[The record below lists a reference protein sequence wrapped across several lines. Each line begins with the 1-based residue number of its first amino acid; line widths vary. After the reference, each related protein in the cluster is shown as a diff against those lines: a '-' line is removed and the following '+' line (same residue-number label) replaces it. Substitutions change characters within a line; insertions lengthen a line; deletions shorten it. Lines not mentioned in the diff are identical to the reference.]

1 MKKYYDMPEQNNL
14 NPIYKDMLNQT
25 HLLIAGTTGSG
36 KSVLINGLIHT
47 ALSLN
52 SSLSAEFIFIDLKRV
67 ELCQYKD
74 LPHCKMYADNINS
87 SISALETAL
96 RITEERYQVMQQANI
111 KKYNSSVLY
120 VVIDELADL
129 MTVNKKAVVPLLQRI
144 CQIGRAANVHVIAAT
159 QCPLATVIPT
169 QIKVNFDTRVGLRTL
184 SAQDSR
190 NILGVSG
197 CECLPKYGKA
207 YYMSPDYTELQ
218 LIDIPMINDSE
229 LNNIVTFWKK
239 SIPHYEIV
247 DKFIS
252 FLNKHQTKYHF
263 I

>member
-1 MKKYYDMPEQNNL
+1 MNKYYDLPNPNNL
-14 NPIYKDMLNQT
+14 YPVYTHMLSQT

-36 KSVLINGLIHT
+36 KSVLINGLINT
-47 ALSLN
+47 ALTLN
-52 SSLSAEFIFIDLKRV
+52 SPVSAEFIFIDLKRV
-67 ELCQYKD
+67 ELCQYKE
-74 LPHCKMYADNINS
+74 LPHCKMYADNIDS
-87 SISALETAL
+87 AVSALKTAL
-96 RITEERYQVMQQANI
+96 KITEKRYQVMQQANI
-111 KKYNSSVLY
+111 KKYHSSVLY

-129 MTVNKKAVVPLLQRI
+129 MTVNKKAVIPLLQRI
-144 CQIGRAANVHVIAAT
+144 CQIGRAANIHVIAAT

-169 QIKVNFDTRVGLRTL
+169 QIKVNFDSRIGLRTL

-190 NILGVSG
+190 NILGFSG
-197 CECLPKYGKA
+197 CEKLPKYGKA

-218 LIDIPMINDSE
+218 LINIPMINDSE
-229 LNNIVTFWKK
+229 LNNIVSFWKK